1 MGENYHIFVV
11 EQQKSIALFE
21 VLLDQAEWKAAT
33 EGWGPARWTV
43 RSRPFTFVGCLDVAG
58 MKSQC

>member
-1 MGENYHIFVV
+1 MGENYHIFLV

-33 EGWGPARWTV
+33 EGWGPPRWTV